1 MVGPILFTAADGYRM
16 GTRDVNVD
24 LRARTMRSRGAV
36 EGRMPLGRFS
46 ADQLQVNLPDRTRR
60 AERPRALAYRPG
72 RPQMSGV
79 KRFLASRP
87 AAAARGRARPLG
99 QQGGSALKGHDSDA
113 PVDVAADRIEVQD
126 RADRA
131 IFSGN
136 VDVRQGNLPLNAAR
150 LTVAYANS
158 GGIEIQRLEAS
169 GGVTLRSPSE
179 TARSQ
184 FAIYDLD
191 RRLVTMIGG
200 VTLTRGANRVQG
212 GRLVLDLDSGRA
224 VMDGGAAGAPAAQRR
239 PGHRPLHRPRAQGRQ
254 LTESSRRKPGP

>member
-1 MVGPILFTAADGYRM
+1 M
-16 GTRDVNVD
+16 
-24 LRARTMRSRGAV
+24 
-36 EGRMPLGRFS
+36 
-46 ADQLQVNLPDRTRR
+46 RR
-60 AERPRALAYRPG
+60 AALLGLAALALG
-72 RPQMSGV
+72 
-79 KRFLASRP
+79 LAGGQ
-87 AAAARGRARPLG
+87 AALG
-99 QQGGSALKGHDSDA
+99 QGAASALKGHDTDA

-136 VDVRQGNLPLNAAR
+136 VEVRQGSLQLSTSR
-150 LTVAYANS
+150 LTVAYANA

-169 GGVTLRSPSE
+169 GGVMLRSPSE

-200 VTLTRGANRVQG
+200 VMLVRGQSRVQG

-224 VMDGGAAGAPAAQRR
+224 VMDGGVPGTGETGGRVTGRFTVPRR
-239 PGHRPLHRPRAQGRQ
+239 SGN
-254 LTESSRRKPGP
+254 